1 MPEEFRTPD
10 VFDGI
15 MFNDEFLAL
24 ELRLNELWDQ
34 VKHFI
39 IVEAG
44 ETFTGIPK
52 PLNFTRNQAAF
63 KRYAEKITVVTL
75 SGFPLGMRD
84 PWEREAYQRNAI
96 LRGIPKDYRG
106 NDLLIVSDCDEIPS
120 AGAVHLARQMPAATH
135 QRKLT
140 FACRQHLYFYAPHWR
155 HVKPWWGSR
164 IVPMTMIEDGG
175 TPQDL
180 RSTTGPR
187 PGEYVIERGGWS
199 YSYMG
204 GPEAIQSKVASYSH
218 TEVNRP
224 EFTNTEHIIESI
236 SRGLPLVRGDG
247 NEFVY
252 DTDFSE
258 HPKFVQQYP
267 HLFMRGVEGIP
278 VVVEPERIQH
288 LSEYEAEK
296 VRKFDAQW
304 VSGIS

>member
-1 MPEEFRTPD
+1 MPEKVITVPS
-10 VFDGI
+10 VIDGF

-24 ELRLNELWDQ
+24 ELRINELWDQ
-34 VKHFI
+34 VDRFV
-39 IVEAG
+39 IVEAS

-52 PLNFTRNQAAF
+52 PLHFTQNQLAF

-96 LRGIPKDYRG
+96 LRGLPKDFRLT
-106 NDLLIVSDCDEIPS
+106 DLLIISDCDEIPS
-120 AGAVHLARQMPAATH
+120 ADAVHLARQIPTMVH
-135 QRKLT
+135 ERDLV

-164 IVPMTMIEDGG
+164 IVPMMQIDMGRM
-175 TPQDL
+175 PQQF

-187 PGEYVIERGGWS
+187 KGEYIIERGGWS

-224 EFTNTEHIIESI
+224 EFTNTEHVIESI

-252 DTDFSE
+252 DTDLSE

-267 HLFMRGVEGIP
+267 KLFMRGVEGIP

-288 LSEYEAEK
+288 TSEWEAEK
-296 VRKFDAQW
+296 VRRFDATPTT
-304 VSGIS
+304 